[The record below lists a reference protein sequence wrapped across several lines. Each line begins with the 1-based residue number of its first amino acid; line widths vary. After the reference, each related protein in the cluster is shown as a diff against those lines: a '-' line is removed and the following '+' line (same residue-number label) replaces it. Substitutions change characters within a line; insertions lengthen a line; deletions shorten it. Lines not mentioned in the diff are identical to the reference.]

1 MFDAAPIAAVLN
13 ENSTI
18 NEPGDMT
25 GADEIDLCKF
35 VRCAART
42 GAHYFQNPNPEFEA
56 PTMIYYGSTDGNTIK
71 PSGDM
76 IVRESILNVVC
87 FVWANSFGLRR
98 STAHKMGSCV

>member
-35 VRCAART
+35 FT
-42 GAHYFQNPNPEFEA
+42 
-56 PTMIYYGSTDGNTIK
+56 
-71 PSGDM
+71 
-76 IVRESILNVVC
+76 
-87 FVWANSFGLRR
+87 
-98 STAHKMGSCV
+98 